1 MYKIIGAD
9 KAEYGPVSGEMIAEW
24 IKQGR
29 ANGQTLARL
38 EGQTDWKPISEFKE
52 FAEALP
58 LDPSTHPVLP
68 TSPPGATKTSGL
80 AIASLVLGVLGWV
93 TMGITSV
100 VGLILGIF
108 ALVRISRS
116 RGTLQGTGL
125 ALAGTIISGTFF
137 LMLPILAG
145 MLLPALARAKGKA
158 QTINCMNNMKQ
169 LGLGE
174 IMYASDN
181 HDRFS
186 NGDAW
191 CEALV
196 KYVPSPNTFLC
207 PAANPGDRCHYAFND
222 RLTGI
227 DMKKVRSP
235 EDTVLL
241 FEVDGGWNLS
251 GGPGLAL
258 KRPRHQGSIGLVFA
272 DGHCEMVKKSR
283 LQKVRWDP

>member
-9 KAEYGPVSGEMIAEW
+9 KAEYGPVSGEMIGEW

-38 EGQTDWKPISEFKE
+38 EGQTEWKPLAEFKE
-52 FAEALP
+52 FADVLP
-58 LDPSTHPVLP
+58 LDPGAPPVLP
-68 TSPPGATKTSGL
+68 TSRPGETKTSGL
-80 AIASLVLGVLGWV
+80 AIASLVLGVLGWL
-93 TMGITSV
+93 TMGITSL

-108 ALVRISRS
+108 ALIRISRS
-116 RGTLQGTGL
+116 RGALSGTGL
-125 ALAGTIISGTFF
+125 ALAGTITSGAFF
-137 LMLPILAG
+137 LMLPIVAG
-145 MLLPALARAKGKA
+145 MFLPALARAKGKA
-158 QTINCMNNMKQ
+158 QTIGCMNNMKQ

-186 NGDAW
+186 NGDIW
-191 CEALV
+191 CEALG
-196 KYVPSPNTFLC
+196 KYIPTPKTFLC
-207 PAANPGDRCHYAFND
+207 PAANPGERCHYAFND
-222 RLTGI
+222 RLSGI
-227 DMKKVRSP
+227 DMKKISSP
-235 EDTVLL
+235 GDTVLL

-251 GGPGLAL
+251 GGPELAL

-272 DGHCEMVKKSR
+272 DGHYEMVKRSR